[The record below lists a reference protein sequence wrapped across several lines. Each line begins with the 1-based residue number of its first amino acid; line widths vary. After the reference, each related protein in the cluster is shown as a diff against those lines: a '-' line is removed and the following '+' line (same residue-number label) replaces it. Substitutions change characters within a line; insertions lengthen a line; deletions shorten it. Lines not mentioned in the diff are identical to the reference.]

1 MQTNHNSEQI
11 QQTSR
16 RLAEAAVG
24 GDAVA
29 LEELLKLHRDWI
41 YNVCRGMLL
50 NPADAEDATQEILI
64 KIVTNLANY
73 DATRARFRTYVY
85 RIAANHIADMQKTQM
100 EGLVADFA
108 AYGRDLDAVPFEDLS
123 ADEMANPEM
132 QLLVEEAKL
141 GCMLGML
148 LCLDR
153 EQRMAFVIGEIMGLD
168 HNAAAEILNISRDA
182 YRQRLSRARQDLYNF
197 MQNQCGLINQA
208 NPCRC
213 SRKTKGFIRAGYVDP
228 ANIKFARP
236 HLKRIRELAERDECI
251 LDDYANAGYGDLYRD
266 NPFYESPARV
276 LENIMAQLEPEF
288 IKSQRTTGEA

>member
-1 MQTNHNSEQI
+1 MKTDNQAEEVQEI
-11 QQTSR
+11 SR
-16 RLAEAAVG
+16 RLVVRAVA
-24 GDAVA
+24 GDAAA
-29 LEELLKLHRDWI
+29 LEDLLKLHRDWI

-50 NPADAEDATQEILI
+50 NPTDAEDATQEILI

-85 RIAANHIADMQKTQM
+85 RITANHIADMKKTQM
-100 EGLVADFA
+100 EGLVVDFPS
-108 AYGRDLDAVPFEDLS
+108 YGRDLDAVPFEELS
-123 ADEMANPEM
+123 ADEMANPET

-168 HNAAAEILNISRDA
+168 HNAAAEILDISRDA

-197 MQNQCGLINQA
+197 MQNQCGLIHQA

-213 SRKTKGFIRAGYVDP
+213 SKKTKGFIRAGYVDP
-228 ANIKFARP
+228 ANIKFAGP
-236 HLKRIRELAERDECI
+236 HLRRIRELAQRDECF
-251 LDDYANAGYGDLYRD
+251 LDDYTNAGYSDLYRE

-276 LENIMAQLEPEF
+276 LEKIMTQLEPEF
-288 IKSQRTTGEA
+288 VKSQRPPGAT